1 GRVVHRGRPR
11 RHVAPRPQRRRQDH
25 HRQGGAGAGAAH
37 RPDRLRGPR
46 HHRRPHARHRLPRHR
61 LRAGGPGRVRGAHR
75 RREPAAGG
83 AARPDAPLRTGPR
96 PVPGARQAGRAAR
109 RDPLRRPAAD
119 ARHRPGAAQREPA
132 AHRGRTHQGPGA
144 ARRGGGGRRGRPR
157 RRGGAGAAGGA
168 EPGAGAAGR
177 GPGRRRGRRPGRA
190 HRGGPGP
197 AGRRR
202 THPGAARRVP
212 DLRPRDPPA
221 GRNRM
226 STVVLLVVTGLGL
239 GALYFLIASG
249 LSLIFGLMDV
259 LNFAHG
265 AFLTIGAYATWW
277 ASVYLPGAGGDGVG
291 FLVAVAFG
299 VAAGTLAATL
309 VELGV
314 IRPLYG
320 RHREQ
325 ILVTVGLSLAVPALV
340 QAIWGA
346 DPLPFPRPELVSGTV
361 TLLGAAIPTDR
372 FLLIAVAALVLAGL
386 LLFGTRTRYGLIVR
400 AGVEDRAMVTALGI
414 DVR

>member
-1 GRVVHRGRPR
+1 
-11 RHVAPRPQRRRQDH
+11 
-25 HRQGGAGAGAAH
+25 
-37 RPDRLRGPR
+37 
-46 HHRRPHARHRLPRHR
+46 
-61 LRAGGPGRVRGAHR
+61 
-75 RREPAAGG
+75 
-83 AARPDAPLRTGPR
+83 
-96 PVPGARQAGRAAR
+96 
-109 RDPLRRPAAD
+109 
-119 ARHRPGAAQREPA
+119 
-132 AHRGRTHQGPGA
+132 
-144 ARRGGGGRRGRPR
+144 
-157 RRGGAGAAGGA
+157 
-168 EPGAGAAGR
+168 
-177 GPGRRRGRRPGRA
+177 
-190 HRGGPGP
+190 
-197 AGRRR
+197 
-202 THPGAARRVP
+202 
-212 DLRPRDPPA
+212 
-221 GRNRM
+221 M

-414 DVR
+414 DVRKSFTLVFAIGGAAAALAGALGGLYFGVITPFQGTSLLVFAFIVVVIGGTTSTVGCAVASVAVGMVQQFANYYTVAGLGDIAVVIVLAAVLLTRQGGLAGATAGRVA